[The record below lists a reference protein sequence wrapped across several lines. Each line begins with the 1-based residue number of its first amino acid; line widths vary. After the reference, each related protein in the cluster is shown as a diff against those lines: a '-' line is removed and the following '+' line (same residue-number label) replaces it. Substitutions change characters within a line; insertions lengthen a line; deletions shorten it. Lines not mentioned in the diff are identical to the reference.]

1 MRVAAM
7 SEIGLREAKA
17 HLSALIDRVEQGQT
31 LTLTRHG
38 KPVARIVP
46 IPERRP
52 GMLKG
57 RIGMAD
63 DFDETPDWLIDAFE
77 SSPTDDDLLKP

>member
-1 MRVAAM
+1 M

-17 HLSALIDRVEQGQT
+17 HLSELIDRVEGGEV

-46 IPERRP
+46 MPERRP

-57 RIGMAD
+57 RIGMAR
-63 DFDETPDWLIDAFE
+63 DFDETPEWLIDAFE

>member
-1 MRVAAM
+1 M

-17 HLSALIDRVEQGQT
+17 HLSELIDRVEDGET

-46 IPERRP
+46 VVERRP
-52 GMLKG
+52 GLLKG
-57 RIGMAD
+57 RIGMAA
-63 DFDETPDWLIDAFE
+63 DFDATPDWLTAAFE
-77 SSPTDDDLLKP
+77 GGPAEDDVSKS

>member
-1 MRVAAM
+1 M

-63 DFDETPDWLIDAFE
+63 DFDETPDWLVDAFE
-77 SSPTDDDLLKP
+77 SSTTDDDLLKP

>member
-1 MRVAAM
+1 M
-7 SEIGLREAKA
+7 SQIGLREAKA

-57 RIGMAD
+57 RIGMAN

>member
-1 MRVAAM
+1 MT
-7 SEIGLREAKA
+7 EIGLREAKA
-17 HLSALIDRVEQGQT
+17 HLSELIDRVEQGQT

-46 IPERRP
+46 VPERRP

-57 RIGMAD
+57 RVGMAP